1 MGRPGEAYQLMA
13 TMLTNPTAD
22 VLLELDG
29 EFAYITLNR
38 PNKRNALSEALMLQL
53 VAALR
58 EAGKNLDIKAVILRA
73 NGTIFSSGHDLSEL
87 VNRTVIDY
95 KRIFDLC
102 VELMETIH
110 ETPQPVIAQ
119 VQGPATAAGC
129 QLVAT
134 CDLAVAA
141 DTAWFAT
148 PGVKIGLFCSTP
160 MVPLTRAIGRKKAME
175 MLLTGEPIPASEA
188 LTQGLINKAVPAAQ
202 LEGAVRELA
211 LAVADA
217 SPNVVAIGKE
227 AFYRQIDL
235 SETKAYAYT
244 KEVMTFNAL
253 MADANEGIRAFL
265 EKRKPLW
272 PKRTP

>member
-58 EAGKNLDIKAVILRA
+58 ETGKNLDIKAVILRA

-110 ETPQPVIAQ
+110 EIPQPVIAQ

-188 LTQGLINKAVPAAQ
+188 LANGLINKAVPAAQ
-202 LEGAVRELA
+202 LEDAVRELA

-217 SPNVVAIGKE
+217 SANVVAIGKE
-227 AFYRQIDL
+227 AFYRQIDMP
-235 SETKAYAYT
+235 ERKAYAYT

-265 EKRKPLW
+265 DKRKPRW
-272 PKRTP
+272 PKRTS